1 MISAF
6 SNTLKIPELRQRIF
20 FTLIIIVIVRVGAAI
35 PLPGVNSTVLQE
47 AIKAAADNAKAGED
61 TAGGAIGALV
71 NVFSGGGLKNCA
83 IFALGIMP
91 YISASIMMQLMTAVV
106 PKLQRLSREDGGR
119 AKINML
125 TRYVTIVLCL
135 IQGWM
140 LARSLENPANNIFL
154 ADIARYMSDSGTT
167 LVPEYGP
174 QFVFVTVM
182 VITAGTMLM
191 MWLGEQVTERG
202 IGNGIS
208 LIISV
213 NIVSALPGALVQVW
227 ETYISRAEV
236 GELKQ
241 PLTLV
246 FLVALL
252 FVVIAAVIS
261 ITQAVRKITI
271 QYAKRVVG
279 RKVYGGQSSY
289 LPLKVNYAGVM
300 PIIFAQAIVLFP
312 AQIIS
317 FLMPGSEAANRFA
330 ANMTQGWM
338 YYTLT
343 GLLIFFFSYF
353 WVATMFQPT
362 QIADDLK
369 KNGGYIPGHRP
380 GKPTADFLDF
390 TMSRLTFAGAIFLTV
405 IALLPALVARRAGIS
420 MNVAQFF
427 GGTSLLILVGVLL
440 DMMRQAETHL
450 IQRHYDGFLR
460 KGKIRGR
467 TDRRLGGGSTAG
479 GNSMVW
485 LYLFIA
491 VLIIVG
497 VVAIGINSGS

>member
-6 SNTLKIPELRQRIF
+6 RNTLKIPELKQRIF
-20 FTLIIIVIVRVGAAI
+20 FTLIIIIIVRVGAAI
-35 PLPGVNSTVLQE
+35 PLPGVDSTVLQE
-47 AIKAAADNAKAGED
+47 ALDKAADAQKSGEE
-61 TAGGAIGALV
+61 TGGGGALGALV

-91 YISASIMMQLMTAVV
+91 YISASIMMQLLSAVV
-106 PKLQRLSREDGGR
+106 PRLQRLSREDGGR
-119 AKINML
+119 AKINMF
-125 TRYVTIVLCL
+125 TRYVTIVLCVV
-135 IQGWM
+135 QGGM
-140 LARSLENPANNIFL
+140 LANSLENPANNIFL
-154 ADIARYMSDSGTT
+154 QDIARYMQDTNAK
-167 LVPEYGP
+167 LVPEYGT
-174 QFVFVTVM
+174 QFVLLTVL

-227 ETYISRAEV
+227 NTYISGATVDELGKPLLLV
-236 GELKQ
+236 GLIIV
-241 PLTLV
+241 L
-246 FLVALL
+246 FL
-252 FVVIAAVIS
+252 VIAAVIS
-261 ITQAVRKITI
+261 ITQALRKITV

-317 FLMPGSEAANRFA
+317 FLAPNSEFVGGIAAQ
-330 ANMTQGWM
+330 MTTGWV

-343 GLLIFFFSYF
+343 GMLIFFFSYF

-380 GKPTADFLDF
+380 GKGTADFLDF
-390 TMSRLTFAGAIFLTV
+390 TMSRLTFAGATFLTV
-405 IALLPALVARRAGIS
+405 IALMPALFARGLGIS

-440 DMMRQAETHL
+440 DIMRQAETHL

-467 TDRRLGGGSTAG
+467 TDRRVGGGSMG
-479 GNSMVW
+479 GETKMTW
-485 LYLFIA
+485 LIALVA
-491 VLIIVG
+491 VLLIAG
-497 VVAIGINSGS
+497 VVAYYINRS

>member
-6 SNTLKIPELRQRIF
+6 RNTLKIPELKQRIF
-20 FTLIIIVIVRVGAAI
+20 FTLIIIIIVRVGAAI
-35 PLPGVNSTVLQE
+35 PLPGVDSTVLQE
-47 AIKAAADNAKAGED
+47 ALDKAADAQKSGEE
-61 TAGGAIGALV
+61 TGGGGALGALV

-91 YISASIMMQLMTAVV
+91 YISASIMMQLLSAVV
-106 PKLQRLSREDGGR
+106 PRLQRLSREDGGR
-119 AKINML
+119 AKINMF
-125 TRYVTIVLCL
+125 TRYVTIVLCVV
-135 IQGWM
+135 QGGM
-140 LARSLENPANNIFL
+140 LANSLENPANNIFL
-154 ADIARYMSDSGTT
+154 QDIARYMQDTNAK
-167 LVPEYGP
+167 LVPEYGT
-174 QFVFVTVM
+174 QFVLLTVL

-227 ETYISRAEV
+227 NTYISGATVDELGKPLLLV
-236 GELKQ
+236 GLIIV
-241 PLTLV
+241 L
-246 FLVALL
+246 FL
-252 FVVIAAVIS
+252 VIAAVIS
-261 ITQAVRKITI
+261 ITQALRKITV

-317 FLMPGSEAANRFA
+317 FLAPNSETIGAIAAQ
-330 ANMTQGWM
+330 MTTGWV

-343 GLLIFFFSYF
+343 GMLIFFFSYF

-380 GKPTADFLDF
+380 GKGTADFLDF
-390 TMSRLTFAGAIFLTV
+390 TMSRLTFAGATFLTV
-405 IALLPALVARRAGIS
+405 IALMPALFARGLGIS

-440 DMMRQAETHL
+440 DIMRQAETHL

-467 TDRRLGGGSTAG
+467 TDRRVGGGSMGGETKMTWLTAL
-479 GNSMVW
+479 V
-485 LYLFIA
+485 A
-491 VLIIVG
+491 VLLIAG
-497 VVAIGINSGS
+497 VVAYYINRS